1 MKLKIIPGSIMS
13 FISEI
18 FHPQKETAAP
28 KEVRYHLLNKY
39 ILIFS
44 VCGHSL
50 FIPVFFLLNRDIPF
64 YNNLMAVILD
74 LFCLYL
80 NSKYKIKTVYVL
92 YIIEITYH
100 TFFCN
105 IIFGW
110 EPGFVYYSFTL
121 TFYIFLFRKY
131 NILRFVMFS
140 FVAVLFI
147 LQYIYLASYSP
158 VYPVTIIPAWFLYF
172 SNASANFAAIAFT
185 AGQFSVFADRAE
197 NKILKAKDKAEEG
210 ERAKSVFL
218 ANMSHEIRSPLNS
231 IIGMINLSLL
241 SGKNEK
247 ESEYLN
253 IAKNSAD
260 HLLSVINDILDYSKI
275 EENRM
280 KLNAETFDIHLLIK
294 NTMIAMDS
302 SIYDKNLSMT
312 YEIEDNV
319 PKNVEGDPSRLR
331 QVLINLLSN
340 AIKFTE
346 KGSITVTCIKISDI
360 DEICTLKI
368 SVRDTGTGIAENKID
383 EIFDRFTQVEERV
396 SKEYTGTGL
405 GLAISKELVELMGGV
420 IVVKSTPGSGS
431 IFSFQLPFKKIM
443 QEEKSSLRTE
453 RKAADSADKTFN
465 VLIAEDV
472 YTNWLLYEKYM
483 TVLGHSFKLV
493 DNGSKVLDELEANDY
508 DIVLMDIEMPTMN
521 GEETLKQIRSGIR
534 GKNKDIPVIAMT
546 GYTESDLK
554 KMDYRFSGFLIKP
567 IELEDLGRRINE
579 VMCG

>member
-1 MKLKIIPGSIMS
+1 MS
-13 FISEI
+13 FISDI
-18 FHPQKETAAP
+18 FNPQKESAAP

-44 VCGHSL
+44 LCGHSL
-50 FIPVFFLLNRDIPF
+50 FIPIFYLLNSDIPF
-64 YNNLMAVILD
+64 YNNIICVIMD
-74 LFCLYL
+74 AFCLYL
-80 NSKYKIKTVYVL
+80 NSRYKIKSVYIL

-110 EPGFVYYSFTL
+110 GPGFIYYSFTL

-131 NILRFVMFS
+131 NILRFVMFA
-140 FVAVLFI
+140 FVAGLFI
-147 LQYIYLASYSP
+147 IQYIYLESYSP
-158 VYPVTIIPAWFLYF
+158 VFPSTIIPAWLLYF

-185 AGQFSVFADRAE
+185 AGQFSIFADRAE
-197 NKILKAKDKAEEG
+197 NRILKAKEKAEEG
-210 ERAKSVFL
+210 EKAKSVFL

-241 SGKNEK
+241 SGKNEM

-275 EENRM
+275 EESRM
-280 KLNAETFDIHLLIK
+280 TLNTEVFDIHLLIK
-294 NTMIAMDS
+294 NTMMAMDS
-302 SIYDKNLSMT
+302 SIYNKNLNMK
-312 YEIEDNV
+312 YEIENDV

-346 KGSITVTCIKISDI
+346 KGNITVTCRKISD
-360 DEICTLKI
+360 DNEICTLEF
-368 SVRDTGTGIAENKID
+368 SVEDTGTGIAENKIN
-383 EIFDRFTQVEERV
+383 EIFDRFTQIEERV
-396 SKEYTGTGL
+396 SKDYTGTGL

-420 IVVKSTPGSGS
+420 IRVKSTPGSGS
-431 IFSFQLPFKKIM
+431 IFSFQLPFHKVT
-443 QEEKSSLRTE
+443 QYEKDSGLTE
-453 RKAADSADKTFN
+453 RKAAECADKTLN

-483 TVLGHSFKLV
+483 NVLGYSFKLV
-493 DNGSKVLDELEANDY
+493 DNGSKVLDELETGDY
-508 DIVLMDIEMPTMN
+508 DIVLMDIEMPTMS

-534 GKNKDIPVIAMT
+534 GKNRDIPVIAMT

-579 VMCG
+579 VLYGGLL